1 MLKCIIVD
9 DEQLALDLLE
19 DYISNVPYLELKARC
34 KNAME
39 AKKIMQRQS
48 VDLVFLDIMM
58 PGMTGLQFIQHM
70 THKPMVILITAYAKY
85 AVDAFSMDVVDY
97 LVKPVAL
104 DRFLKACTKA
114 KEYYE
119 FITHVNR
126 PREPDHPGFFFVNA
140 DYSLIKVKV
149 DDIIWI
155 EGLKD
160 YIKIHLEGSEKPVI
174 TLMSMKAVS
183 EQLPPQRFIR
193 VHKSYIISVMHIT
206 AIRKNSI
213 FIGSMEIPVGGNYK
227 STVESLVRGGSD
239 STHLLP

>member
-19 DYISNVPYLELKARC
+19 DYIGNVPYLELTARC
-34 KNAME
+34 KNAAE
-39 AKKIMQRQS
+39 AAKILQRRP
-48 VDLVFLDIMM
+48 VDLIFMDIMM
-58 PGMTGLQFIQHM
+58 PGMTGLQFIQNL
-70 THKPMVILITAYAKY
+70 THRPMVILITAYAKY

-97 LVKPVAL
+97 LVKPVAF
-104 DRFLKACTKA
+104 DRFLKACSKA
-114 KEYYE
+114 KDYYE
-119 FITHVNR
+119 FTTEIKSR
-126 PREPDHPGFFFVNA
+126 RQEDHPGFFFVNA
-140 DYSLIKVKV
+140 DYSLIKVV
-149 DDIIWI
+149 VADIIWI

-183 EQLPPQRFIR
+183 EQLPQSGFIR
-193 VHKSYIISVMHIT
+193 VHKSYIVSVMHIT

-227 STVESLVRGGSD
+227 NVVESLVKGSGH
-239 STHLLP
+239 SRYLSP